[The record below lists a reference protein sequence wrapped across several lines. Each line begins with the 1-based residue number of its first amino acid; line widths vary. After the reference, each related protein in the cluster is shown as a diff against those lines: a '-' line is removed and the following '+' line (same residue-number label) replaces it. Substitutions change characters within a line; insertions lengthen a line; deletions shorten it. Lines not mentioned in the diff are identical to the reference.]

1 MGATRIERIRNE
13 YLKGLAQAGQFRD
26 KVREVR
32 LSRHG
37 HVQVRDTGCTGR
49 RMAKME
55 LRGKRETKCRRDERE
70 RAGGWS
76 DTEKCKRQQEME
88 TDNLLRF
95 LIIRATMKDLLQ
107 EFSDRR
113 RFIEPL
119 SIF

>member
-13 YLKGLAQAGQFRD
+13 CLKGLAQAGQFRD

-55 LRGKRETKCRRDERE
+55 LRGKRETK
-70 RAGGWS
+70 
-76 DTEKCKRQQEME
+76 
-88 TDNLLRF
+88 
-95 LIIRATMKDLLQ
+95 
-107 EFSDRR
+107 
-113 RFIEPL
+113 
-119 SIF
+119 

>member
-13 YLKGLAQAGQFRD
+13 CLKGLAQAGQFRD

-55 LRGKRETKCRRDERE
+55 LRGKRETKCRCDERE
-70 RAGGWS
+70 HAGGWS
-76 DTEKCKRQQEME
+76 DFERCKDANDSRRWKQ
-88 TDNLLRF
+88 
-95 LIIRATMKDLLQ
+95 IIRCVSLKSGQ
-107 EFSDRR
+107 Q
-113 RFIEPL
+113 
-119 SIF
+119 